1 MEGLAVD
8 MDSAGAAITG
18 VTALLDAEHLEI
30 AQ

>member
-8 MDSAGAAITG
+8 MHSAGAAITG
-18 VTALLDAEHLEI
+18 VTALLDAEHIEI